1 MMPFCARL
9 RSREKTVAFAFTSNS
24 DSEYRA
30 IRDLFESIIVAWIQ
44 LRYKSMLKIAR
55 KREARLRIADCGF
68 RIADFSSQIPHLQ
81 SAIIFAPR
89 PKEVTPRTKR

>member
-1 MMPFCARL
+1 MPFCARL

-55 KREARLRIADCGF
+55 KREARLRIADFGL
-68 RIADFSSQIPHLQ
+68 RILV
-81 SAIIFAPR
+81 
-89 PKEVTPRTKR
+89 PKSHIYNLRSYLRHAQRR